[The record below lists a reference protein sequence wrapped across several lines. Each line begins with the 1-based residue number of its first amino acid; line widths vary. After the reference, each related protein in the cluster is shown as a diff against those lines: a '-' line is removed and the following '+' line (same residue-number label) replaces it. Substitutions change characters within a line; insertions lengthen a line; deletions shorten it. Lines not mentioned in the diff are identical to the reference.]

1 MQPRPALAILPVLLL
16 ACELG
21 LGPPDRHES
30 LDLPAADLHTLTIVA
45 GTGAGDIT
53 IEADQGA
60 TELTIT
66 ASIWGEHTR
75 IQHTQ
80 TGGTLELSYTCSHW
94 DDCAVDWHIVVP
106 PDLAADLNTD
116 SGNIRAAGIVGAL
129 HVKTGTGNIDLAHLV
144 APSITV
150 ETGTG
155 DIRGQH
161 LECQQFRGET
171 GLGDLEL
178 ELTARPRS
186 VWGNIGTGDIVLN
199 LPGGAYDLDLETGLG
214 DVELAGVRNDSSADA
229 ALNLNTGLGDIDVN
243 G

>member
-1 MQPRPALAILPVLLL
+1 MHLRPALILPMLLL
-16 ACELG
+16 ACDFG

-45 GTGAGDIT
+45 SAGDIT

-66 ASIWGEHTR
+66 AGIHGDHTR
-75 IQHTQ
+75 IQHTR
-80 TGGTLELSYTCSHW
+80 TGDTLELSHTCSHW
-94 DDCAVDWHIVVP
+94 DRCAVDWHIVVP
-106 PDLAADLNTD
+106 PDLAADLNTGLGD
-116 SGNIRAAGIVGAL
+116 IRVSGLVGAL
-129 HVKTGTGNIDLAHLV
+129 TIETGSGDIDLAHLV

-186 VWGNIGTGDIVLN
+186 VWGSIGTGDIVLN

-214 DVELAGVRNDSSADA
+214 DVELAGIRNDSSADA
-229 ALNLNTGLGDIDVN
+229 ALRLHTGLGDINVN